1 MKATIKDFK
10 DRGINVYDELPE
22 GYIINEDAS
31 TAPHGYV
38 WVSNNKS
45 FFSGERKNGLLK
57 VESKDLAF
65 DLTKFYQDFDT
76 YDFNDNYDSFGEAVD
91 DMQKIL
97 SDEESCQRLLQ
108 DLKEIQEHLKD
119 NDPEDVQNLQ
129 EECSRLIDKLNDH
142 IKNLEQETEKTDE
155 MDM

>member
-1 MKATIKDFK
+1 MVFIKSNIEYYK
-10 DRGINVYDELPE
+10 EKGIKVYDEMPE

-45 FFSGERKNGLLK
+45 FFDGTREHGLLK
-57 VESKDLAF
+57 VKEKDLAF
-65 DLTKFYQDFDT
+65 DLTKFYQGFDT
-76 YDFNDNYDSFGEAVD
+76 YDFNDSYYSFDEAVD

-119 NDPEDVQNLQ
+119 NDSEDDLHLQ
-129 EECSRLIDKLNDH
+129 EECSRLIDKLNEH
-142 IKNLEQETEKTDE
+142 IKNFPEKDSE
-155 MDM
+155 IDM